1 MGWPNFFPQFWSQ
14 FISKSHKPHS
24 CTVIC
29 FCAYLNVDRCKQS
42 YLLWVWFKLNLQ
54 FLLEILG
61 SNPPRFFFGLTWY
74 LILCHVS
81 EDAQNIHLD
90 FFMTWKNISCM
101 WKTRQFYWSF
111 TLQWDFSSST
121 KSNLCLLL
129 CTWLWAFY
137 DAAFLEQKMLFMLTG
152 CRILG
157 DNR

>member
-29 FCAYLNVDRCKQS
+29 FYAYLNVDRCKQS

-90 FFMTWKNISCM
+90 FLWHGKISHVCE
-101 WKTRQFYWSF
+101 KLDSF
-111 TLQWDFSSST
+111 TDPSHCNEIFLPPQNPIYVYCFARGCELSMMLHFWSKKCYS
-121 KSNLCLLL
+121 C
-129 CTWLWAFY
+129 WL
-137 DAAFLEQKMLFMLTG
+137 DAEF
-152 CRILG
+152 
-157 DNR
+157 